1 MNQKIEYP
9 VNNPDG
15 MGMAELLRLLT
26 KSWRWL
32 VAGAA
37 FGVLGA
43 FVFILVVD
51 EQYEA
56 NAVIQPA
63 TVGIS
68 SSTNTTTK
76 GTDVESAAQT
86 LERLKLSGFY
96 NDEILNACKLAGIAN
111 SRQTIIKKIKPVLIK
126 GNSLVQ
132 ISYVADSPQIAESC
146 LAAVVNQLTKAQ
158 SQIAEP
164 IIKTLE
170 EQRVLT
176 KKQLVDVE
184 KIQAQ
189 IENRAMTLD
198 RSDTTTNPSMLMLG
212 AALSKREEIAKLT
225 KVYNEQSLLLT
236 EPMTQQVKLL
246 EAIYASENPVYPK
259 KMLVVLVALILGI
272 MSGALIF
279 FAHGTLQDIKKYTRS
294 LNETK
299 SGNLPLS

>member
-1 MNQKIEYP
+1 MNQKIEYS
-9 VNNPDG
+9 VKNPDG
-15 MGMAELLRLLT
+15 MGMVELFQQLR
-26 KSWRWL
+26 KSWHWL
-32 VAGAA
+32 VAGAV
-37 FGVLGA
+37 FGLLGA
-43 FVFILVVD
+43 VVFMLVVD

-56 NAVIQPA
+56 SAVIQPA

-96 NDEILNACKLAGIAN
+96 NDDVLNACKLSGIAN
-111 SRQTIIKKIKPVLIK
+111 ARQAIVKKIKPVLIK

-132 ISYVADSPQIAESC
+132 ISYVADSPPLAEGC
-146 LAAVVNQLTKAQ
+146 LAAVINQLQKAQ

-176 KKQLVDVE
+176 KQQLADAE

-198 RSDTTTNPSMLMLG
+198 PSDAKFSSSMLMLG
-212 AALSKREEIAKLT
+212 ATLSKREEIARLR
-225 KVYNEQSLLLT
+225 KVYTEQSLLLS
-236 EPMTQQVKLL
+236 EPMTQPVKLL
-246 EAIYASENPVYPK
+246 EPIYASENPVYPK
-259 KMLVVLVALILGI
+259 RMLVVLVALVLG
-272 MSGALIF
+272 MVAGALTF
-279 FAHGTLQDIKKYTRS
+279 FARGTWQEAK
-294 LNETK
+294 
-299 SGNLPLS
+299 